1 MQHYDGMENALGTPA
16 SAMSMLP
23 EYGTDVSTYPDL
35 DDTFAPLSGIR
46 VIAQAMARSLEDAQY
61 GVDLRQ
67 WLNESLEAAD
77 IAHLQQTIESQC
89 LRDERV
95 QDVSVVVAQPT
106 LYELRIAIDIEPSQQ
121 GPFRLTL
128 KVTALTVELLNVE
141 PQ

>member
-1 MQHYDGMENALGTPA
+1 MPDFG
-16 SAMSMLP
+16 S
-23 EYGTDVSTYPDL
+23 DVSTYPDL
-35 DDTFAPLSGIR
+35 DDTFAPLSSIA
-46 VIAQAMARSLEDAQY
+46 VIAQAIARSLEDAQY

-67 WLNESLEAAD
+67 WLNESLESAD
-77 IAHLQQTIESQC
+77 VFPLQQTIESQC

-95 QDVSVVVAQPT
+95 QDVSVVVTQPT

-128 KVTALTVELLNVE
+128 KVTALTVELLSVE

>member
-1 MQHYDGMENALGTPA
+1 MPQ
-16 SAMSMLP
+16 LP
-23 EYGTDVSTYPDL
+23 DYGTDVSTYPDL
-35 DDTFAPLSGIR
+35 DDTFAPLSGIA
-46 VIAQAMARSLEDAQY
+46 VIAQAIARSLEDAQY

-77 IAHLQQTIESQC
+77 VFHLQQTIESQC

-128 KVTALTVELLNVE
+128 KVTALTVELLSVE

>member
-1 MQHYDGMENALGTPA
+1 MAPV
-16 SAMSMLP
+16 LP
-23 EYGTDVSTYPDL
+23 DYGTDVSTYPDL
-35 DDTFAPLSGIR
+35 DDTFAPLPGIA
-46 VIAQAMARSLEDAQY
+46 VIAQAIARSLEDAQY

-67 WLNESLEAAD
+67 WLNESLASAD
-77 IAHLQQTIESQC
+77 VFHLQQTIESQC

-128 KVTALTVELLNVE
+128 KVTALAVEALAVE
-141 PQ
+141 ERTGLA

>member
-1 MQHYDGMENALGTPA
+1 MQHSDGMENALGTPA

-67 WLNESLEAAD
+67 WLNESLDAAD
-77 IAHLQQTIESQC
+77 VFHLQQTIESQC

-95 QDVSVVVAQPT
+95 QDISVVVAQPT

-128 KVTALTVELLNVE
+128 KVSTLTVELFSTE
-141 PQ
+141 SA

>member
-1 MQHYDGMENALGTPA
+1 MP
-16 SAMSMLP
+16 SAP
-23 EYGTDVSTYPDL
+23 DYGTDVSTYPDL
-35 DDTFAPLSGIR
+35 DDTFASLSGIA
-46 VIAQAMARSLEDAQY
+46 VIAQAIARSLEDAQY

-77 IAHLQQTIESQC
+77 VFHLQQTIESQC

-95 QDVSVVVAQPT
+95 QDVSVVVTQPL
-106 LYELRIAIDIEPSQQ
+106 LYELRIAIDIEPSQL

-128 KVTALTVELLNVE
+128 KVTALTVELLTVE